1 MKSRLSTV
9 APDLEDVVSVASS
22 ATRYEIAF
30 AVSQLAL
37 RLCEVVLPP
46 HVALANK
53 EEAYAAELDAEY
65 FNLSEEGSAASHHVF
80 CAARAVSSAGFA
92 RSGRCEDAIYEA
104 IIATD
109 DTESVRQ
116 QVVASLLAKSGRA

>member
-1 MKSRLSTV
+1 LKSRLSTV
-9 APDLEDVVSVASS
+9 APDLEDLLCTASA
-22 ATRYEIAF
+22 ATRDEIAL

-37 RLCEVVLPP
+37 RLCDVVLPP
-46 HVALANK
+46 DVALANG
-53 EEAYAAELDAEY
+53 EEAYAAELDVKY
-65 FNLSEEGSAASHHVF
+65 FNLSEEGNAASHYAF
-80 CAARAVSSAGFA
+80 SAARAVSSAAFA